1 MTRVD
6 IQEARVV
13 QNLMNHKTVCGVIP
27 FKIQAR
33 KAHGRV
39 RKALIAMALM
49 WGAVLSS
56 QHLSAQ
62 VPAVVASSQ
71 INLTSTGTVQAGRAV
86 VDSCGN
92 VYINQNGGPGGVVEI
107 QAGTGKQIIIS
118 ANTATYNGAPGI
130 AIDSTKTHL
139 YFQTQAQWYSDNF
152 SVVAITNCAP
162 GTPATFDNNVL
173 ETWPSPNTYYFG
185 TTTDIAVDG
194 AGDVFFIP
202 SQLATGEIIEVL
214 ANNTAAI
221 VQTSWPN
228 YITSLA
234 ADGSG
239 NLYFNDGT
247 PNIYELKAPY
257 TGTAAV
263 FATGFTQLV
272 GLSFDGQ
279 GNMYIADSGNPTA
292 TSAIPSAIYE
302 IPLESSGLNPAD
314 QFKVVNASVT
324 NSVAIDA
331 SQNIYVANGSGN
343 LLEEKIGSAALPN
356 TAFGQTSAG
365 VPVNY
370 VFNASVTP
378 AKININS
385 GTAVS
390 VPFGNS
396 GTGCAAGTTYTAGQS
411 CSVPITFTPSAVG
424 LQAGVVVLADASGA
438 AINTVNISGV
448 GLGAAATVDP
458 GTVTQLGTT
467 FKTPEGATI
476 DSLGNLYV
484 ADAGS
489 NTITEFA
496 AGSTTGTAISTGSI
510 ALNGPS
516 GVAVDA
522 AGDLYIADTGNNR
535 IVEIPVVNG
544 VLSGANSLALNAA
557 LKSPSG
563 IAFDGAGNLYIAD
576 SGNNRLLFVSNY
588 NGALN
593 FAGAQTFGTGLSAPS
608 AVAIDPTGN
617 VYVADSGN
625 NGVVEFPAPLGSQVQ
640 VKVVAGLSSP
650 SSLATDASG
659 SLYVVDKGDASVF
672 KYPNSGGTLGAKSLV
687 GIGVDSPYGLT
698 IDGGGN
704 LYITDNVNG
713 VVDQIAR
720 IQTALQF
727 GGWNVGATST
737 PLTASIANSGNQGLT
752 LPSPSYKTS
761 GSTTAGFSVTNDGC
775 GTAGAV
781 APGASCAVT
790 VTFSPQVAELN
801 AEEDLSLVS
810 NSATGTPTI
819 ALIGTG
825 AHITPSTLT
834 LVLTSPASGTPLSVG
849 VPVTFTATIGTGS
862 NSAAPTGTIKF
873 YVNGTQVASS
883 KVVNAAATLSLP
895 NGLPTGQAVLIDAV
909 YSGDSINYS
918 GGTGSLTESVTALPT
933 TLALTLVAPY
943 TNPASAND
951 SSANAQGP
959 SIPLTATLGFNGQII
974 PGGTVNFYS
983 GSAANPT
990 LIGIASVV
998 ASGGGFQAT
1007 LNTTALRAGVT
1018 NVVENNSFLTD
1029 YSIFAVYSGDTSY
1042 GPSTSNSASV
1052 NIVAPPTCAVAQPE
1066 PTCKTTP
1073 TTGATF
1079 TISPASPSITATS
1092 SVPGGQ
1098 ASGSTVLTV
1107 TSFGGWSG
1115 ALNFTCSN
1123 LPAYA
1128 TCSPY
1133 PGAPQVNASTAAAP
1147 SALAQVQFIINT
1159 NVPPIV
1165 PTTSSMSWWVSGL
1178 LGFALLGVRR
1188 RMKQFGLTNI
1198 CMLVGT
1204 GLLMAASI
1212 GGLIGCGNGGT
1223 TFVTPAGTTNVT
1235 VTVHAAQLDPTS
1247 TTGALLASDTNAGSF
1262 QIALTVK

>member
-1 MTRVD
+1 M
-6 IQEARVV
+6 
-13 QNLMNHKTVCGVIP
+13 
-27 FKIQAR
+27 
-33 KAHGRV
+33 
-39 RKALIAMALM
+39 MALM
-49 WGAVLSS
+49 WGAVLCS

-62 VPAVVASSQ
+62 APAVVASSQ
-71 INLTSTGTVQAGRAV
+71 INLTSTGTVQSGRAV

-92 VYINQNGGPGGVVEI
+92 VYVNENNGPVVQF
-107 QAGTGKQIIIS
+107 QAGTGKQTIVS
-118 ANTATYNGAPGI
+118 ANTNGYNNGPGL

-139 YFQTQAQWYSDNF
+139 YFPLASQWYSNEF
-152 SVVAITNCAP
+152 SVVTLTDCTP
-162 GTPATFDNNVL
+162 GGPTTFGPGYTGAFNYAYLGTANN
-173 ETWPSPNTYYFG
+173 
-185 TTTDIAVDG
+185 IAVDG
-194 AGDVFFIP
+194 YGDVFFTVTSGGTGDI
-202 SQLATGEIIEVL
+202 GEIPCTTSPTTACTAPPTGNPSL
-214 ANNTAAI
+214 AL
-221 VQTSWPN
+221 SGWPN
-228 YITSLA
+228 AVTSLA
-234 ADGSG
+234 ADSSG
-239 NLYFNDGT
+239 NVYFTDGT
-247 PNIYELKAPY
+247 PNVYQLKSPY
-257 TGTAAV
+257 TSAPVAIGSGFAAP
-263 FATGFTQLV
+263 V
-272 GLSFDGQ
+272 GVSFDPQ
-279 GNMYIADSGNPTA
+279 GNLYIADSQK
-292 TSAIPSAIYE
+292 SIVYE
-302 IPLESSGLNPAD
+302 IPLEGSVLNPSD
-314 QFKVVNASVT
+314 QFQMVNVSLV
-324 NSVAIDA
+324 NQVAVDA
-331 SQNIYVANGSGN
+331 SQNIYVANYSGD
-343 LLEEKIGSAALPN
+343 LLEEKIGSAALPSI
-356 TAFGQTSAG
+356 ALGQASAT

-370 VFNASVTP
+370 VFNSSVTP
-378 AKININS
+378 AAIKVNT
-385 GTAVS
+385 GAAAS
-390 VPFGNS
+390 VPFSNS
-396 GTGCAAGTTYTAGQS
+396 GTGCAAGTTYTVGQS
-411 CSVPITFTPSAVG
+411 CSVSITFTPSAVG

-438 AINTVNISGV
+438 AINSFNLSGV

-458 GTVTQLGTT
+458 GTVTQLGTA

-496 AGSTTGTAISTGSI
+496 AGSTTGTPISTGSI
-510 ALNGPS
+510 ALNAPG

-535 IVEIPVVNG
+535 IVEIPVVKG
-544 VLSGANSLALNAA
+544 VLSGANSLALNVE
-557 LKSPSG
+557 LKSPGG

-593 FAGAQTFGTGLSAPS
+593 FAAPQAFGTGLSAPS

-617 VYVADSGN
+617 VFVADSGN
-625 NGVVEFPAPLGSQVQ
+625 NGVVEFTAPLSSQAQ
-640 VKVVAGLSSP
+640 VKVVTGLSSP

-698 IDGGGN
+698 IDGRGN

-720 IQTALQF
+720 VQTALQF

-737 PLTASIANSGNQGLT
+737 PLTASVANSGNQLLT
-752 LPSPSYKTS
+752 LPSPSYTAS
-761 GSTTAGFSVTNDGC
+761 GSITAGFSVTNDGC

-781 APGASCAVT
+781 APGASCAIT
-790 VTFSPQVAELN
+790 VTFAPQVSELD

-862 NSAAPTGTIKF
+862 NSTAPGGTIKF
-873 YVNGTQVASS
+873 FVNGTQVASS

-909 YSGDSINYS
+909 YSGDSINFS
-918 GGTGSLTESVTALPT
+918 GGTASLTESVAALPT

-959 SIPLTATLGFNGQII
+959 SIPLIATLGFNGQII

-983 GSAANPT
+983 GSTANPT
-990 LIGIASVV
+990 LIGIASVL

-1007 LNTTALRAGVT
+1007 LNTTALRAGTT
-1018 NVVENNSFLTD
+1018 NVVENNSFLTN

-1042 GPSTSNSASV
+1042 GPSTSNSTSV
-1052 NIVAPPTCAVAQPE
+1052 SIVAPPTCAVANPA
-1066 PTCKTTP
+1066 TCTTS

-1079 TISPASPSITATS
+1079 NISPVSPSITATS

-1147 SALAQVQFIINT
+1147 SALTQVQFIINT

-1165 PTTSSMSWWVSGL
+1165 PTASSMSWWVSGL

-1188 RMKQFGLTNI
+1188 RMKQFGLTNL

-1204 GLLMAASI
+1204 GLLMVASI

-1235 VTVHAAQLDPTS
+1235 VTVHAAQLDPTKTDGS
-1247 TTGALLASDTNAGSF
+1247 LQASDTNTGSF